1 MPKKITKASKKSN
14 KTTIVSE
21 QKTSLHRLA
30 VLFAVVAIFVF
41 FLLLYFYWQ
50 MEQIGIRLQQVES
63 SRTTSQRR

>member
-1 MPKKITKASKKSN
+1 MPKKITKASKKSS
-14 KTTIVSE
+14 KPTVLSE

-30 VLFAVVAIFVF
+30 VLFVVVAVFVF

-63 SRTTSQRR
+63 SRTTSLRR